1 VHGTPDSYGPPSVFY
16 HQIQIRR
23 IKSMEP
29 VVKVSAGLDV
39 HRKNVM
45 ATILSEQDDGS
56 LQEKICE
63 FGTFLKKSET
73 VKKMAPEA

>member
-1 VHGTPDSYGPPSVFY
+1 
-16 HQIQIRR
+16 
-23 IKSMEP
+23 MEP

-56 LQEKICE
+56 LQEKTCE
-63 FGTFLKKSET
+63 FGTFLKNRKT
-73 VKKMAPEA
+73 VKKMALEA